1 MLHKSHIAVTTARI
15 VYWHA
20 LAVLATALGGSIVQS
35 LFNIRALSLLGV
47 DVPIS
52 ETITVIL
59 HDLYAFLPLYAFIV
73 AIGFAVA
80 MSAAWLVTL
89 FVRRFQPLI
98 FAAAGAVALAC
109 AFEINDWLA
118 PVPTFFSATRT
129 LPGHLA
135 MILTGTLGGFFFAWL
150 SSSARA
156 KELKRYSGWVFIG
169 VTAAIICTL
178 TIMWSFSTSV
188 TVPSASKS
196 TLEYK
201 VETLA
206 DGLVHPWGLTFLP
219 DGRMLVSERSGQM
232 RLIHSDGELVAEPIT
247 NIDNILS
254 AGQGGLMDVEASPR
268 FDRDS
273 TIFYTHSCGTPDANN
288 TCLSRAQLEGVRLT
302 EQKVLF
308 QAKPLKTSV
317 VQFGSRIEFLPDGT
331 LLATIGDGFDY
342 REHAQTL
349 DNHFGK
355 IVRLTTDGE
364 VPPDNPF
371 LDTPDALPEIYSYGL
386 RNPQGLV
393 YDAERNMVF
402 ESEHGPRGGDEINR
416 IEAGGNY
423 GWPKTTHGIN
433 YPGDMITP
441 YEHLDG
447 VVPPLYE
454 WRPSIATSGIDV
466 YYGDL
471 FPDLEGDLLV
481 AALSG
486 KGLHRLSMNG
496 TRVEGEERL
505 LTELEKRIRA
515 VDVGPDGAI
524 YVLTDADPGQVLRI
538 TPGDR

>member
-1 MLHKSHIAVTTARI
+1 MLHKSHISVTAARI
-15 VYWHA
+15 FYWHA
-20 LAVLATALGGSIVQS
+20 LAVLATALGGSLVQS
-35 LFNIRALSLLGV
+35 LFNIRALRLLGV
-47 DVPIS
+47 DVPFS
-52 ETITVIL
+52 KTLQVIL

-89 FVRRFQPLI
+89 FVRRLQPLI
-98 FAAAGAVALAC
+98 FAAAGASALAC
-109 AFEINDWLA
+109 AFAINDWLA

-129 LPGHLA
+129 LSGHLA
-135 MILTGTLGGFFFAWL
+135 MILTGALGGFFFAWL
-150 SSSARA
+150 SSSKRVRT
-156 KELKRYSGWVFIG
+156 LKRYSGWVFVG
-169 VTAAIICTL
+169 VSAAIITTL
-178 TIMWSFSTSV
+178 TIMWSFSTDV
-188 TVPSASKS
+188 AVPSAQKS
-196 TLEYK
+196 TVEYQ
-201 VETLA
+201 VETVA

-219 DGRMLVSERSGQM
+219 DGRMLVSERSGRM
-232 RLIHSDGELVAEPIT
+232 RLIRADGMLIPEPIV
-247 NIDNILS
+247 NIDDVLS
-254 AGQGGLMDVEASPR
+254 SGQGGLMDVEASPR
-268 FDRDS
+268 FERDS
-273 TIFYTHSCGTPDANN
+273 IIFYTHSCGTPNANN
-288 TCLSRAQLEGVRLT
+288 TCVSRARLDGMRLT
-302 EQKVLF
+302 DQKILF
-308 QAKPLKTSV
+308 QAEPLKSTK
-317 VQFGSRIEFLPDGT
+317 VQFGSRVTFLPDGT
-331 LLATIGDGFDY
+331 LLASIGDGFDY
-342 REHAQTL
+342 RERAQTL

-371 LDTPDALPEIYSYGL
+371 LDTPNALPEIYSYGL

-393 YDAERNMVF
+393 YDTERNMVF

-441 YEHLDG
+441 YEELEG
-447 VVPPLYE
+447 VIPPLHH
-454 WRPSIATSGIDV
+454 WTPSIAASGIDV

-471 FPDLEGDLLV
+471 FPELRGDLLV

-486 KGLHRLSMNG
+486 KSLHRLIMSG
-496 TRVEGEERL
+496 SRIEGEERL
-505 LTELEKRIRA
+505 LTDLDKRIRA